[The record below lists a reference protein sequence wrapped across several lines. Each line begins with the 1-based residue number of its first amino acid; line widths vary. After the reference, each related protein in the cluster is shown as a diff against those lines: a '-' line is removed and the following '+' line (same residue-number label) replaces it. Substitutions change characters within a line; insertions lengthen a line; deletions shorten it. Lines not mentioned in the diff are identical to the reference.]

1 MLVRTSKRCR
11 TDNLEWLL
19 NEIGVKDISEVEGLS
34 VSEFVEKYSKEHFS
48 NICLDKLLEVGA
60 VYVPDGEKLV
70 NDLPISCRLKNILLR
85 YDVYILSDI
94 EKYSREDILRF
105 RNLGE
110 TTMKELEEICLHEG
124 IQITSINE
132 IAERMPGVRFTY
144 LQLTKLFHMHIWY
157 PEDFCK
163 LTEEQYLELIRIDT
177 GMAKKIRKVQK
188 SCGRK
193 EPEV

>member
-1 MLVRTSKRCR
+1 MLVKTSKRCR
-11 TDNLEWLL
+11 TDSLEWLL

-34 VSEFVEKYSKEHFS
+34 VSEFVEKYSRKHFS
-48 NICLDKLLEVGA
+48 NLCLDKLLEVGA

-70 NDLPISCRLKNILLR
+70 YDLSITSRLKNILLR

-110 TTMKELEEICLHEG
+110 ATMKELEEVCQYEG
-124 IQITSINE
+124 IRIISINE
-132 IAERMPGVRFTY
+132 IAERMMGVRFTY
-144 LQLTKLFHMHIWY
+144 LQLIKMFHMHIWY

-163 LTEEQYLELIRIDT
+163 LTEEQYIELVRNDSAMI
-177 GMAKKIRKVQK
+177 KKIKKIQK
-188 SCGRK
+188 SL
-193 EPEV
+193 